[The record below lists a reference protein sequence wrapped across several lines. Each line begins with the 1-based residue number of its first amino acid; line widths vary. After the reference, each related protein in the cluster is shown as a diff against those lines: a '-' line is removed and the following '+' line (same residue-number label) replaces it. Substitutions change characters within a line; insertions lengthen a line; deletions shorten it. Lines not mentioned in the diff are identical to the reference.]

1 MKAIIIA
8 SALVAASLG
17 AAQAD
22 EFAIKVKPAPG
33 SELVQTQCAACH
45 SLDYI
50 QMNSPFPKREVWEAE
65 VRKMI
70 KVMGAPVAD
79 EEFQPIVNY
88 LTRYYGTGQ

>member
-50 QMNSPFPKREVWEAE
+50 QMNSPFLNAAGWTAE
-65 VRKMI
+65 VTKMI
-70 KVMGAPVAD
+70 SVFGADINEAD
-79 EEFQPIVNY
+79 AKQITEY
-88 LTRYYGTGQ
+88 LTKNYGG

>member
-1 MKAIIIA
+1 MSYRNILALLVCVAALPA
-8 SALVAASLG
+8 SAGEAALKLADDPSATLVRARCS
-17 AAQAD
+17 
-22 EFAIKVKPAPG
+22 I
-33 SELVQTQCAACH
+33 CH
-45 SLDYI
+45 SVDYI

-79 EEFQPIVNY
+79 EEFQPIVDY